1 MEKKKYMKKKWET
14 RDDGGI
20 KKQKALHSGVGSGR
34 IEGGERTGRRGG
46 SCLWAARRERRRQRG
61 DGSEKP
67 GGQREAAL
75 AAVQEKR
82 NREEALASR
91 TESKNLPLGS
101 KGISTENQE
110 KNCAVR
116 EIESRTCGAPIHSL
130 SVKSFQTSI
139 LFLF

>member
-1 MEKKKYMKKKWET
+1 MSWKS
-14 RDDGGI
+14 GGQPGCQSERHAHN
-20 KKQKALHSGVGSGR
+20 KRNRKHCT
-34 IEGGERTGRRGG
+34 GGGLGAGEG
-46 SCLWAARRERRRQRG
+46 SCLWAARRERRRQRE